1 LDGRAALGCHAVNG
15 PIRPDREVLSPRVL
29 PGMIKGYDSIGLRI
43 NRSDIR
49 TLFEVTADATQT

>member
-1 LDGRAALGCHAVNG
+1 VDC
-15 PIRPDREVLSPRVL
+15 PIRLDREVLSPRVL

-43 NRSDIR
+43 NRSDVR